1 MFVLSKN
8 HYIEHNFRDTR
19 TLISSSSKLQFLL
32 GHVLLMCALTYDDE
46 SYRGSKQADLYF
58 SI

>member
-1 MFVLSKN
+1 MFVMSKN
-8 HYIEHNFRDTR
+8 HSIEHNFKDTR
-19 TLISSSSKLQFLL
+19 TRISSPSKLQFLL

-46 SYRGSKQADLYF
+46 SYRGSKQAHLDF